1 LKGSGVGGSFGG
13 IVWDRSIMRI
23 DEPLDGSGPELFAK
37 DAFRLNLPTVEKRS
51 LFAYRHRHLIEKKP

>member
-1 LKGSGVGGSFGG
+1 
-13 IVWDRSIMRI
+13 MRI
-23 DEPLDGSGPELFAK
+23 DEPLEGSGPELFAK